1 MIFCKDSRSESVS
14 AYEQPNQKQERTKIM
29 GFFSNMLSDIKGLVQ
44 GAGDGT
50 TKKADI
56 ESRLNSFRQLH
67 SSLDFQWR
75 KLEAEWGKA
84 SSVEANLKRTPLMRA
99 QMMRRA
105 KSLSRRMAM
114 IGKFCNMVE
123 TFESVLQQSQN
134 LREHTEQMQKG
145 IGNTSQFQALG
156 EEMNALM
163 AQNKAMLS
171 GISNIQMQ
179 LDNFQE
185 TMDGAL
191 QDEGDR
197 EETAR
202 LNELYEKLETCQVK
216 GDTAGA
222 KAVQEQISAIMRGG
236 SSLALA

>member
-1 MIFCKDSRSESVS
+1 
-14 AYEQPNQKQERTKIM
+14 M
-29 GFFSNMLSDIKGLVQ
+29 GFFNSMLSDLKALVQ
-44 GAGDGT
+44 GAGDGS

-56 ESRLNSFRQLH
+56 ESRLSSFKSLR

-75 KLEAEWGKA
+75 KLEVEWKKT

-105 KSLSRRMAM
+105 KSIAQRMAM
-114 IGKFCNMVE
+114 LGKFCNMIE
-123 TFESVLQQSQN
+123 TFTSVLEQSQA
-134 LREHTEQMQKG
+134 LREHAEQMKSG
-145 IGNTSQFQALG
+145 MGDAAQFKALG
-156 EEMNALM
+156 EEMNTLM
-163 AQNKAMLS
+163 AQNKEMLN

-179 LDNFQE
+179 LDNFHE
-185 TMDGAL
+185 TMDAAML
-191 QDEGDR
+191 DEGDK

-222 KAVQEQISAIMRGG
+222 KAVQEQITAIMTGG
-236 SSLALA
+236 SSLVLA

>member
-1 MIFCKDSRSESVS
+1 
-14 AYEQPNQKQERTKIM
+14 
-29 GFFSNMLSDIKGLVQ
+29 
-44 GAGDGT
+44 
-50 TKKADI
+50 
-56 ESRLNSFRQLH
+56 
-67 SSLDFQWR
+67 
-75 KLEAEWGKA
+75 
-84 SSVEANLKRTPLMRA
+84 
-99 QMMRRA
+99 
-105 KSLSRRMAM
+105 
-114 IGKFCNMVE
+114 
-123 TFESVLQQSQN
+123 
-134 LREHTEQMQKG
+134 
-145 IGNTSQFQALG
+145 
-156 EEMNALM
+156 MNALM

-179 LDNFQE
+179 LDSFQE
-185 TMDGAL
+185 SIDGAL